1 MVYTTLDQWLWDPP
15 IPHPMFSCSGIA
27 LSRVAWLALFR
38 SFSVLA
44 AANTMRKAG
53 DFVVDF
59 HGGIDYPSEDLT
71 MNAGIMGR

>member
-1 MVYTTLDQWLWDPP
+1 
-15 IPHPMFSCSGIA
+15 MFSCSGIA